1 MTDTADASGIYRETA
16 DAPRFV
22 ETADC
27 AEPRNWTRH
36 VDPRDRS
43 RRALKQLE
51 RQYPRLF
58 LPPSVF

>member
-1 MTDTADASGIYRETA
+1 MTEKTA
-16 DAPRFV
+16 P
-22 ETADC
+22 
-27 AEPRNWTRH
+27 EPKDWTRH